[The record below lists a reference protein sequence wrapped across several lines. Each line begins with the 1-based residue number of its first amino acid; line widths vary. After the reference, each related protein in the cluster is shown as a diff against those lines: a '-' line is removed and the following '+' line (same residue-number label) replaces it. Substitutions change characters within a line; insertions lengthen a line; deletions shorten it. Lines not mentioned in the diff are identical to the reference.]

1 MMHLH
6 LERKS
11 INYSNWTQS
20 ITGVTVVV
28 HTFICICNAF
38 QNMIEQWTNI
48 NMHMNETKRAVL
60 SPKRCNAIP
69 CSTWYNLLCQC
80 LKFISQFMFAYTMH
94 IYIASIEWETL
105 AQLRRSGKH
114 WMCEVCV
121 HLILKIHFHI
131 YIANRH
137 NSHLLTNALT
147 EIDLHEHQQF
157 IHSHLHPALCD
168 ASSINSK
175 CAKMAMVI
183 LIWNVFVLLDIKCS
197 LCDDF
202 TITSL
207 MLNSSH
213 VSAEVLVTF
222 TPFVF
227 VYEIDAVVI
236 CSY

>member
-1 MMHLH
+1 MSKYQYAYKWDEACSSQSKAMQCNSMQYMIQFAVSVFKIYFTIYVCIYKAHLY
-6 LERKS
+6 S
-11 INYSNWTQS
+11 IDRMRDSS
-20 ITGVTVVV
+20 
-28 HTFICICNAF
+28 
-38 QNMIEQWTNI
+38 
-48 NMHMNETKRAVL
+48 
-60 SPKRCNAIP
+60 
-69 CSTWYNLLCQC
+69 
-80 LKFISQFMFAYTMH
+80 
-94 IYIASIEWETL
+94 L
-105 AQLRRSGKH
+105 AQLRRSGEH

-207 MLNSSH
+207 MLSCECRSVGDIYAICLCIWDWCCRNLLLLTSS
-213 VSAEVLVTF
+213 
-222 TPFVF
+222 
-227 VYEIDAVVI
+227 
-236 CSY
+236 